1 MKNLNEFKD
10 LLYELIEDENSLP
23 KNVIFKL
30 KNIFEQIENI
40 DNMDQSI
47 NNAKDTLALVSED
60 PNIDSF
66 SRTQLW
72 NLSSMLEE

>member
-1 MKNLNEFKD
+1 M
-10 LLYELIEDENSLP
+10 
-23 KNVIFKL
+23 
-30 KNIFEQIENI
+30 ENI
-40 DNMDQSI
+40 DQSI
-47 NNAKDTLALVSED
+47 NNAKDTLALISED

>member
-1 MKNLNEFKD
+1 MKNLNEFRE
-10 LLYELIEDENSLP
+10 LLSEIIEDEISLP
-23 KNVIFKL
+23 KNVIQKL
-30 KNIFEQIENI
+30 KNIFEEIEGMDNI
-40 DNMDQSI
+40 DQSI